1 MAETRIQKEYLD
13 NELVE
18 VLTATDA
25 STATPTP
32 TGNAKRNFYTLTAL
46 ATNATFAAPSGTPVN
61 GNMILIRYLDNAT
74 ARTLAF
80 NAIYRAVGVTLP
92 TTTVISKTG
101 YLLAVYN
108 SVSSTWDVVVAQVQ
122 A

>member
-1 MAETRIQKEYLD
+1 MTTRIQKEYLD
-13 NELVE
+13 DELVE
-18 VLTATDA
+18 VFSSTDT

-32 TGNAKRNFYTLTAL
+32 VGSAKRNIYTLTAL
-46 ATNATFAAPSGTPVN
+46 ATNATFAAPTGTPVN
-61 GNMILIRYLDNAT
+61 GNMLLIRYLDNAS

-101 YLLAVYN
+101 YLLAIYN
-108 SVSSTWDVVVAQVQ
+108 SASSTWDVVYAGVQ